1 MNPKNKTSKAVR
13 DMIVEFSKTMTYDQI
28 CETLN
33 VGKST
38 VYRVLRSHGLS
49 TPLLFTRTKLQKRMA
64 SIKQDIKNGLNRKQI
79 AAKHGVSVTA
89 IENFCKT
96 REIILPDTRKTNASQ
111 IRELEA
117 DMPLIYEISK
127 GFTHKELAG
136 KWEVPVEVM
145 RLFLKKHNFETKKAP
160 TC

>member
-1 MNPKNKTSKAVR
+1 MNPKNKTSQAVR
-13 DMIVEFSKTMTYDQI
+13 SMIVEFSKTMTYDQI

-79 AAKHGVSVTA
+79 AAKYGVSVTA

-96 REIILPDTRKTNASQ
+96 REITLPDTRKTNASQ
-111 IRELEA
+111 IRELES

-127 GFTHKELAG
+127 GFTPKQLAD
-136 KWEVPVEVM
+136 KWDVPVEVM
-145 RLFLKKHNFETKKAP
+145 HLFLRKHKFETKKAP
-160 TC
+160 D